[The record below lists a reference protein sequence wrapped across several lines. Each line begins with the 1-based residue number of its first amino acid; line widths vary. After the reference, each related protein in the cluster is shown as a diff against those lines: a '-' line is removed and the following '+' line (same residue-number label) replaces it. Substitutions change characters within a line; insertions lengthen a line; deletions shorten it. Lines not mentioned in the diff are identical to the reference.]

1 MAPCGTFLIFPP
13 RMHMPRTSK
22 RFLVPL
28 VLLAGVA
35 ACVINLNFDVPQTVP
50 VNTPLPP
57 QALPQAL
64 PPIAID
70 LSQQSEVQQHKSSI
84 DSFALDSLDLAVL
97 QLNPA
102 NNVTSISGSIAF
114 RAETAPADGA
124 QDVALGNFTLPV
136 TATGTAHLQGNHA
149 LDALLLNAVKGTGK
163 FSVILKVTGVTPQS
177 TSNKADFALKA
188 TMHMALGYNT
198 GIF

>member
-1 MAPCGTFLIFPP
+1 
-13 RMHMPRTSK
+13 MPRTSK

-28 VLLAGVA
+28 VLLAGIA
-35 ACVINLNFDVPQTVP
+35 ACVINLNFDVAQTLNVTD
-50 VNTPLPP
+50 VPLPP
-57 QALPQAL
+57 LALPKAL
-64 PPIAID
+64 PIPID

-84 DSFALDSLDLAVL
+84 DSFALDSMDLAVL
-97 QLNPA
+97 QVNPS

-114 RAETAPADGA
+114 RAETAPTDGS

-149 LDALLLNAVKGTGK
+149 VDSLLVNAVKGSGK
-163 FSVILKVTGVTPQS
+163 LSVILKVTGVTPQS
-177 TSNKADFALKA
+177 ASNNADFALK
-188 TMHMALGYNT
+188 TTLHMALGYNT